1 MRASLTAFR
10 RVFTNRDLRR
20 LQLAWAGSN
29 IGAWA
34 YTVAIAVYAFQQDG
48 AYAVGLIGL
57 ARWIAAGA
65 ASPFTGALGDRF
77 PRVRVM
83 VSADLL
89 RAALLGAMALIVAA
103 DGSPL
108 AVYVISI
115 VGTVIGTAFRP
126 AQAALVPG
134 LAKTPEE
141 LTAAN
146 VAASTIESVGI
157 FVGPALGGI
166 LVATSGV
173 EATFAAASGFLLW
186 SAALIGRV
194 DESAHRREA
203 EEEAG
208 EEEPSVG
215 FLRETSEGFR
225 AIVADR
231 RLTVLTG
238 LFAAQTFVDGA
249 LGVLVVVLALETLD
263 LGASGVGYLNS
274 VLGVGGIIGGIAAAA
289 LVARARLGTDFGV
302 GIVLWGMPLLLIGIW
317 PEPLVAIVALTIV
330 GVGNTIVDVSGDTLL
345 QRAVPDEVLARAFA
359 AMESVILV
367 AVALGSVAAPVLVD
381 LAGDRW
387 ALVVVG
393 AILPVLAVF
402 SWGSLSRMD
411 ETKPAPEI
419 ELLRSLPLFAPLPP
433 PTLEYLAGRFVRRRV
448 AAGETIVTRG
458 DRGDRFFVIV
468 EGTVDVASDDGAPRR
483 LGPGEFFGE
492 IALLRDV
499 PRTATVVAATDVELL
514 ELPGEEF
521 VAAVTGNAEALRAA
535 DAVVGARLGM
545 HRGVLPV

>member
-1 MRASLTAFR
+1 VRASLTAFR
-10 RVFTNRDLRR
+10 RVFSNRDLRR

-29 IGAWA
+29 VGGWS
-34 YTVAIAVYAFQQDG
+34 YTVAIAVYAYQQDG

-83 VSADLL
+83 VGADLV
-89 RAALLGAMALIVAA
+89 RAVLLGSMALVVVA
-103 DGSPL
+103 DGSPIV
-108 AVYVISI
+108 VYAISI

-134 LAKTPEE
+134 LARTPEE

-157 FVGPALGGI
+157 FVGPALGGV
-166 LVATSGV
+166 LVATAGV
-173 EATFAAASGFLLW
+173 EATFAASAALLVW
-186 SAALIGRV
+186 SAALIGAV
-194 DESAHRREA
+194 DEPAKQAIADDDEDVGPR
-203 EEEAG
+203 
-208 EEEPSVG
+208 G

-231 RLTVLTG
+231 KLTVLTG

-274 VLGVGGIIGGIAAAA
+274 VLGVGGIVGGVAAAA
-289 LVARARLGTDFGV
+289 LVARARLGTDFGA
-302 GIVLWGMPLLLIGIW
+302 GIVLWGVPLVLIGIW
-317 PEPLVAIVALTIV
+317 PEPLVALVALTLV

-359 AMESVILV
+359 AMESVTLV
-367 AVALGSVAAPVLVD
+367 AVALGSVAAPVLID

-387 ALVVVG
+387 ALVVFG
-393 AILPVLAVF
+393 ALLPVLAVL
-402 SWGSLSRMD
+402 SWRSLSKMD
-411 ETKPAPEI
+411 RSAGPEL
-419 ELLRSLPLFAPLPP
+419 ELLRSQPLFEPLPP
-433 PTLEYLAGRFVRRRV
+433 PTLEYLAGRLVRRRV
-448 AAGETIVTRG
+448 GAGETILTQGEQG
-458 DRGDRFFVIV
+458 DAFFVIAD
-468 EGTVDVASDDGAPRR
+468 GTVDVTPTDGVARQ
-483 LGPGEFFGE
+483 LGPGESFGE
-492 IALLRDV
+492 IALLREI
-499 PRTATVVAATDVELL
+499 PRTATVVATTDVELL
-514 ELPGEEF
+514 ELAGEEF
-521 VAAVTGNAEALRAA
+521 VAAVSGNADALRAA
-535 DAVVGARLGM
+535 DAVVRAR
-545 HRGVLPV
+545 VAPV

>member
-1 MRASLTAFR
+1 VRASLTAFR

-29 IGAWA
+29 IGGWS

-57 ARWIAAGA
+57 ARWIAAGV

-89 RAALLGAMALIVAA
+89 RAGLLIAMALIVGGG
-103 DGSPL
+103 GSPL

-157 FVGPALGGI
+157 FVGPALGGV
-166 LVATSGV
+166 LVATSGI
-173 EATFAAASGFLLW
+173 EATFGASAAFLLW
-186 SAALIGRV
+186 SGALIARV
-194 DESAHRREA
+194 DEPTRGRDA
-203 EEEAG
+203 EEDES
-208 EEEPSVG
+208 EEPSVG
-215 FLRETSEGFR
+215 FLRETAEGFR

-274 VLGVGGIIGGIAAAA
+274 VLGVGGIIGGVAAAA
-289 LVARARLGTDFGV
+289 LVARARLGTDFGA
-302 GIVLWGMPLLLIGIW
+302 GIVLWGVPLVLVGIW
-317 PEPLVAIVALTIV
+317 PEPLVAIVGLAIV

-359 AMESVILV
+359 AMESVTLV

-381 LAGDRW
+381 VAGDRG

-393 AILPVLAVF
+393 AVLPVLAVF
-402 SWGSLSRMD
+402 SWRSLARMD
-411 ETKPAPEI
+411 RAEPVPEL

-433 PTLEYLAGRFVRRRV
+433 PTIEYLAGRLVRRRV
-448 AAGETIVTRG
+448 TAGETIVTRG
-458 DRGDRFFVIV
+458 ERGDRFFVIA
-468 EGTVDVASDDGAPRR
+468 EGTVEVASEQGGGRR
-483 LGPGEFFGE
+483 LGAGEFFGE

-499 PRTATVVAATDVELL
+499 PRTATVVATTDVELL
-514 ELPGEEF
+514 ELPGDEF

-545 HRGVLPV
+545 YHGMLPV

>member
-1 MRASLTAFR
+1 MRE
-10 RVFTNRDLRR
+10 
-20 LQLAWAGSN
+20 G
-29 IGAWA
+29 
-34 YTVAIAVYAFQQDG
+34 VA
-48 AYAVGLIGL
+48 
-57 ARWIAAGA
+57 
-65 ASPFTGALGDRF
+65 
-77 PRVRVM
+77 
-83 VSADLL
+83 
-89 RAALLGAMALIVAA
+89 
-103 DGSPL
+103 
-108 AVYVISI
+108 
-115 VGTVIGTAFRP
+115 
-126 AQAALVPG
+126 
-134 LAKTPEE
+134 
-141 LTAAN
+141 
-146 VAASTIESVGI
+146 
-157 FVGPALGGI
+157 
-166 LVATSGV
+166 
-173 EATFAAASGFLLW
+173 
-186 SAALIGRV
+186 
-194 DESAHRREA
+194 
-203 EEEAG
+203 
-208 EEEPSVG
+208 
-215 FLRETSEGFR
+215 GFR
-225 AIVADR
+225 VIVADR
-231 RLTVLTG
+231 RLRVLTG
-238 LFAAQTFVDGA
+238 LFAVQTFVDGA

-274 VLGVGGIIGGIAAAA
+274 VLGVGGIIGGIVAAA

-302 GIVLWGMPLLLIGIW
+302 GIVLWGVPLVLIGIW

-330 GVGNTIVDVSGDTLL
+330 GLGNTIVDVSGDTLL

-393 AILPVLAVF
+393 AMLPVLAVF
-402 SWGSLSRMD
+402 SWGSLRRMD

-419 ELLRSLPLFAPLPP
+419 ELLRALPLFAPLPP
-433 PTLEYLAGRFVRRRV
+433 PTLEYLAGRLVRRRV
-448 AAGETIVTRG
+448 GAGETIVTRG

-468 EGTVDVASDDGAPRR
+468 EGTVEVASDDGAPRR

-521 VAAVTGNAEALRAA
+521 VAAVSGNAEALRAA

>member
-10 RVFTNRDLRR
+10 RVFSNRDLRR

-29 IGAWA
+29 IGGWA
-34 YTVAIAVYAFQQDG
+34 YTVAIAVYAYQQDG

-83 VSADLL
+83 VTADVL
-89 RAALLGAMALIVAA
+89 RAALLGAMALVVVA
-103 DGSPL
+103 DGAPL
-108 AVYVISI
+108 VVYAISI

-157 FVGPALGGI
+157 FVGPALGGV
-166 LVATSGV
+166 LVATAGV
-173 EATFAAASGFLLW
+173 ELTFAA
-186 SAALIGRV
+186 SAALLIWSAVLIGAVDEPAKRV
-194 DESAHRREA
+194 DA
-203 EEEAG
+203 EEDEGAAAAA
-208 EEEPSVG
+208 G

-274 VLGVGGIIGGIAAAA
+274 VLGVGGIVGGIAAAA
-289 LVARARLGTDFGV
+289 LVARSRLGTDFGV
-302 GIVLWGMPLLLIGIW
+302 GIVLWGVPLVLIGIW
-317 PEPLVAIVALTIV
+317 PEPLVAIFALAVV

-359 AMESVILV
+359 AMESVTLV
-367 AVALGSVAAPVLVD
+367 AVALGSVAAPVVID
-381 LAGDRW
+381 VAGDRW
-387 ALVVVG
+387 ALVVFG
-393 AILPVLAVF
+393 AVLPVLAVL
-402 SWGSLSRMD
+402 SWRSLTKMD
-411 ETKPAPEI
+411 RVGPAPEV

-433 PTLEYLAGRFVRRRV
+433 PTLEYLAGRLVRRRFG
-448 AAGETIVTRG
+448 AGETILTQGERG
-458 DRGDRFFVIV
+458 DAFFVIAEGAV
-468 EGTVDVASDDGAPRR
+468 EVSPAEGAVRL
-483 LGPGEFFGE
+483 LGPGDHFGE

-499 PRTATVVAATDVELL
+499 PRTATVVATTDVELL

-521 VAAVTGNAEALRAA
+521 VAAVSGNADAFRAA
-535 DAVVGARLGM
+535 DLVVGARLA
-545 HRGVLPV
+545 PV

>member
-10 RVFTNRDLRR
+10 RVFSNRDLRR

-29 IGAWA
+29 VGGWA
-34 YTVAIAVYAFQQDG
+34 YTIAIAVYAYQQDG

-83 VSADLL
+83 VAADLL
-89 RAALLGAMALIVAA
+89 RAVLLASMALVVVV

-108 AVYVISI
+108 LVYVVSI
-115 VGTVIGTAFRP
+115 VGTMIGTAFRP

-134 LAKTPEE
+134 LARSPEE

-157 FVGPALGGI
+157 FVGPALGGV
-166 LVATSGV
+166 LVATAGV
-173 EATFAAASGFLLW
+173 EATFGVSAGLLVW
-186 SAALIGRV
+186 SAALIGAV
-194 DESAHRREA
+194 DEPAKRAVQDEDDGEA
-203 EEEAG
+203 
-208 EEEPSVG
+208 PG

-274 VLGVGGIIGGIAAAA
+274 VLGVGGIVGGVAAAA
-289 LVARARLGTDFGV
+289 LVARSRLGRDFGA
-302 GIVLWGMPLLLIGIW
+302 GIVLWGVPLVLIGIW
-317 PEPLVAIVALTIV
+317 PDPLVALVALAVV
-330 GVGNTIVDVSGDTLL
+330 GIGNTIVDVSGDTLL

-359 AMESVILV
+359 AMESVTLV
-367 AVALGSVAAPVLVD
+367 AVALGSVAAPVVLD
-381 LAGDRW
+381 LAGDRP
-387 ALVVVG
+387 ALVVFG
-393 AILPVLAVF
+393 ALLPVLAVL
-402 SWGSLSRMD
+402 SWRSLAQMD
-411 ETKPAPEI
+411 RAGPSPEV
-419 ELLRSLPLFAPLPP
+419 ELLRSLPLFEPLPP
-433 PTLEYLAGRFVRRRV
+433 ATLEYLAGRLVRRRF
-448 AAGETIVTRG
+448 AAGETIVRAG
-458 DRGDRFFVIV
+458 DRGDAFFVIAS
-468 EGTVDVASDDGAPRR
+468 GTVEVAPAQGPVRQ
-483 LGPGEFFGE
+483 LGPGEHFGE
-492 IALLRDV
+492 IALLREV
-499 PRTATVVAATDVELL
+499 PRTATVVATTDVEAL

-521 VAAVTGNAEALRAA
+521 VAAVSGNAEALRAA
-535 DAVVGARLGM
+535 DAVVGARLA
-545 HRGVLPV
+545 PV

>member
-1 MRASLTAFR
+1 MLALLRASLTAFR
-10 RVFTNRDLRR
+10 RVFSNRDLRR
-20 LQLAWAGSN
+20 LELAWAGSN

-34 YTVAIAVYAFQQDG
+34 YTVAIAVYAFQEDG

-83 VSADLL
+83 VAADVL
-89 RAALLGAMALIVAA
+89 RATLLVAMAVVVFA
-103 DGSPL
+103 DGPPL
-108 AVYVISI
+108 AVYVVSI

-146 VAASTIESVGI
+146 VAASTIESVGM

-166 LVATSGV
+166 LVATAGL
-173 EATFAAASGFLLW
+173 EATFGAAAGLLLW
-186 SAALIGRV
+186 SGALIGPV
-194 DESAHRREA
+194 HEPAHRREA
-203 EEEAG
+203 AEDEGG
-208 EEEPSVG
+208 ETPSG
-215 FLRETSEGFR
+215 FLKEITEGFR

-274 VLGVGGIIGGIAAAA
+274 VLGVGGIVGGVAAAA
-289 LVARARLGTDFGV
+289 LVARARLGTDFGG
-302 GIVLWGMPLLLIGIW
+302 GIVLWGAPLVLVGIW
-317 PEPLVAIVALTIV
+317 PDPLVAIVALALV

-359 AMESVILV
+359 AMDSVTLI

-381 LAGDRW
+381 LAGDRG
-387 ALVVVG
+387 ALIVVG
-393 AILPVLAVF
+393 ALLPVLA
-402 SWGSLSRMD
+402 
-411 ETKPAPEI
+411 PEL
-419 ELLRSLPLFAPLPP
+419 ELLRSVPLFAPLPP
-433 PTLEYLAGRFVRRRV
+433 ATLEYLAGRVVRRR
-448 AAGETIVTRG
+448 AGAGSTILTRG
-458 DRGDRFFVIV
+458 EHGDRFFVIA
-468 EGTVDVASDDGAPRR
+468 EGTVDVAPDEGPARS
-483 LGPGEFFGE
+483 LGTGQFFGE

-521 VAAVTGNAEALRAA
+521 VAAVTGDAEALRAA
-535 DAVVGARLGM
+535 DTVVGARLA
-545 HRGVLPV
+545 PA

>member
-10 RVFTNRDLRR
+10 RVFSNRDLRR

-65 ASPFTGALGDRF
+65 ASPLTGALGDRF

-83 VSADLL
+83 VAADVL
-89 RAALLGAMALIVAA
+89 RAALLAAMALVLLA

-134 LAKTPEE
+134 LARTPEE

-157 FVGPALGGI
+157 FVGPALGGV
-166 LVATSGV
+166 LVATAGV
-173 EATFAAASGFLLW
+173 EATFAAAAGLLLCSG
-186 SAALIGRV
+186 ALIGAV
-194 DESAHRREA
+194 DEPAKRAGA
-203 EEEAG
+203 EEDEGAVPPG
-208 EEEPSVG
+208 G
-215 FLRETSEGFR
+215 FLSETAEGFR

-289 LVARARLGTDFGV
+289 LVARARLGTDFGA
-302 GIVLWGMPLLLIGIW
+302 GIILWGVPLVLIGIW
-317 PEPLVAIVALTIV
+317 PEPLVAIFALTLV

-359 AMESVILV
+359 AMESVTLV
-367 AVALGSVAAPVLVD
+367 AVAFGSVAAPVLVD

-387 ALVVVG
+387 ALIVVG
-393 AILPVLAVF
+393 AVLPVLAVL
-402 SWGSLSRMD
+402 SWRSLSRMD
-411 ETKPAPEI
+411 RAGPAPEL

-433 PTLEYLAGRFVRRRV
+433 PTLEYLAGRLVRRRV
-448 AAGETIVTRG
+448 GAGETILTRG
-458 DRGDRFFVIV
+458 ERGDGFFVIA
-468 EGTVDVASDDGAPRR
+468 EGTVEVAPVEGSARR

-499 PRTATVVAATDVELL
+499 PRTATVVATTDVELL

-521 VAAVTGNAEALRAA
+521 VAAVSGHADAFRAA
-535 DAVVGARLGM
+535 DAVVGARLG
-545 HRGVLPV
+545 PV

>member
-1 MRASLTAFR
+1 MRDSLTAFR

-29 IGAWA
+29 IGGWA
-34 YTVAIAVYAFQQDG
+34 YTVAIAVYAFQEDG

-65 ASPFTGALGDRF
+65 ASPITGALGDRF

-83 VSADLL
+83 VTADVL
-89 RAALLGAMALIVAA
+89 RAALLAVMALIVAGG
-103 DGSPL
+103 GSPF

-157 FVGPALGGI
+157 FVGPALGGV
-166 LVATSGV
+166 LVATSGI
-173 EATFAAASGFLLW
+173 EATFVASALFLLW
-186 SAALIGRV
+186 SAALIARV
-194 DESAHRREA
+194 DEPVRPTV
-203 EEEAG
+203 EEG
-208 EEEPSVG
+208 TGEEPSVG

-274 VLGVGGIIGGIAAAA
+274 VLGVGGIIGGVAAAA
-289 LVARARLGTDFGV
+289 LVARARLGTDFGA
-302 GIVLWGMPLLLIGIW
+302 GIVLWGVPLILIGIW
-317 PEPLVAIVALTIV
+317 PEPLVAIFALTVV

-359 AMESVILV
+359 AMESVTLV
-367 AVALGSVAAPVLVD
+367 AIALGSVAAPVVID

-387 ALVVVG
+387 ALVVFG
-393 AILPVLAVF
+393 AVLPVLAVL
-402 SWGSLSRMD
+402 SWRSLSGMD
-411 ETKPAPEI
+411 RAGPPREL
-419 ELLRSLPLFAPLPP
+419 ELLRSVPLFAPLPP
-433 PTLEYLAGRFVRRRV
+433 PTLEYLAGRLVRRRFD
-448 AAGETIVTRG
+448 AGETILTRG
-458 DRGDRFFVIV
+458 ERGDAFFIIADGTVGVTPV
-468 EGTVDVASDDGAPRR
+468 EGSARR
-483 LGPGEFFGE
+483 LGAGEHFGE

-499 PRTATVVAATDVELL
+499 PRTATVVATTEVELL

-521 VAAVTGNAEALRAA
+521 VAAVSGNADALRAA
-535 DAVVGARLGM
+535 DAVVGARLA
-545 HRGVLPV
+545 PV

>member
-1 MRASLTAFR
+1 VRDSLTAFR

-29 IGAWA
+29 IGAWS

-57 ARWIAAGA
+57 TRWIAAGV
-65 ASPFTGALGDRF
+65 ASPVTGALGDRF

-83 VSADLL
+83 VTADVL
-89 RAALLGAMALIVAA
+89 RAGLLVLMALIVAGG
-103 DGSPL
+103 GSSL
-108 AVYVISI
+108 VVYVISI

-157 FVGPALGGI
+157 FVGPALGGV
-166 LVATSGV
+166 LVATTGI
-173 EATFAAASGFLLW
+173 EATFAV
-186 SAALIGRV
+186 SAALLIWSAVLIAQVHEPRRGEV
-194 DESAHRREA
+194 EDES
-203 EEEAG
+203 G
-208 EEEPSVG
+208 EEPSVG
-215 FLRETSEGFR
+215 FLRETTEGFR

-231 RLTVLTG
+231 KLAVLTG

-263 LGASGVGYLNS
+263 IGASGVGYLNS
-274 VLGVGGIIGGIAAAA
+274 VLGVGGIIGGVAAAA
-289 LVARARLGTDFGV
+289 LVARARLGTDFGA
-302 GIVLWGMPLLLIGIW
+302 GIVLWGVPLVVVGIW
-317 PEPLVAIVALTIV
+317 PEPIVAIVAFGIV
-330 GVGNTIVDVSGDTLL
+330 GIGNTIVDVSGDTLL

-359 AMESVILV
+359 AMESVTLV
-367 AVALGSVAAPVLVD
+367 ALALGSVAAPVLID
-381 LAGDRW
+381 LAGNRV

-393 AILPVLAVF
+393 AVLPVLAVLT
-402 SWGSLSRMD
+402 WGSLSKMD
-411 ETKPAPEI
+411 RLAAAPEL
-419 ELLRSLPLFAPLPP
+419 ELIRSVPLFEPLPP
-433 PTLEYLAGRFVRRRV
+433 PTLEYLAGRLVRRRV
-448 AAGETIVTRG
+448 PAGETIVTRG
-458 DRGDRFFVIV
+458 ERGDSFFVIAD
-468 EGTVDVASDDGAPRR
+468 GTVEVDAGEDGPRS

-499 PRTATVVAATDVELL
+499 PRTATVVATTEVELL
-514 ELPGEEF
+514 ELPGDEF
-521 VAAVTGNAEALRAA
+521 VAAVTGHADALRAA

-545 HRGVLPV
+545 HHGIVPV

>member
-1 MRASLTAFR
+1 VRASLAAFR
-10 RVFTNRDLRR
+10 RVFSNRDLRR

-34 YTVAIAVYAFQQDG
+34 YTIAIAVYAFQQDG

-83 VSADLL
+83 VSADVL
-89 RAALLGAMALIVAA
+89 RAGLLGAMALIVAA
-103 DGSPL
+103 DGSPF
-108 AVYVISI
+108 AVYTVSI

-134 LAKTPEE
+134 LARTPEE

-157 FVGPALGGI
+157 FVGPALGGV
-166 LVATSGV
+166 LVAAAGV
-173 EATFAAASGFLLW
+173 EATFAAAAGLLLW
-186 SAALIGRV
+186 SAALIGPV
-194 DESAHRREA
+194 DEPARRSAD
-203 EEEAG
+203 G
-208 EEEPSVG
+208 EDGAEPSDG
-215 FLRETSEGFR
+215 FLRETAEGFR

-249 LGVLVVVLALETLD
+249 LGVLVVVLALDTLD

-289 LVARARLGTDFGV
+289 LVARARLGTDFGG
-302 GIVLWGMPLLLIGIW
+302 GIVLWGVPLVLVGIW
-317 PEPLVAIVALTIV
+317 PDPLVAIVALAVV

-359 AMESVILV
+359 AMESVTLV

-381 LAGDRW
+381 VAGDRW

-393 AILPVLAVF
+393 AVLPVLAAL
-402 SWGSLSRMD
+402 SWRSLSGMD
-411 ETKPAPEI
+411 QTAPPAPEL
-419 ELLRSLPLFAPLPP
+419 ELLRSVPLFAPLPP
-433 PTLEYLAGRFVRRRV
+433 PTLEYLAGRLVRRRV
-448 AAGETIVTRG
+448 DAGETIVTQG
-458 DRGDRFFVIV
+458 ERGDRFFL
-468 EGTVDVASDDGAPRR
+468 VADGAVEVAPGEGAVRR
-483 LGPGEFFGE
+483 LGRGEFFGE

-499 PRTATVVAATDVELL
+499 PRTATVVATTDAELL
-514 ELPGEEF
+514 ELSGEEF

-535 DAVVGARLGM
+535 DAVVGARLGV
-545 HRGVLPV
+545 HRGPLTV

>member
-1 MRASLTAFR
+1 LRASLTAFR

-89 RAALLGAMALIVAA
+89 RAGLLGAMALIVAA

-173 EATFAAASGFLLW
+173 EATFAAAAGLLLW

-194 DESAHRREA
+194 DESAHRREV
-203 EEEAG
+203 EEEVG
-208 EEEPSVG
+208 REEPSVG

-274 VLGVGGIIGGIAAAA
+274 VLGVGGIIGGIVAAA

-302 GIVLWGMPLLLIGIW
+302 GIVLWGIPLVLIGIW

-393 AILPVLAVF
+393 AMLPVLAVF
-402 SWGSLSRMD
+402 SWGSLRRMD

-419 ELLRSLPLFAPLPP
+419 ELLRALPLFAPLPP
-433 PTLEYLAGRFVRRRV
+433 PTLEYLAGRLVRRRV
-448 AAGETIVTRG
+448 GAGETIVTRG
-458 DRGDRFFVIV
+458 ERGDRFFVIV
-468 EGTVDVASDDGAPRR
+468 EGAVEVASDDGAPRR

-521 VAAVTGNAEALRAA
+521 VAAVSGDAEALRAA

>member
-10 RVFTNRDLRR
+10 RVFSNRDLRR

-29 IGAWA
+29 IGGWA
-34 YTVAIAVYAFQQDG
+34 YTVAIAVYAYQQDG

-83 VSADLL
+83 VTADIL
-89 RAALLGAMALIVAA
+89 RAGLLGAMALVVVA
-103 DGSPL
+103 DGSPI
-108 AVYVISI
+108 AVYAISI

-126 AQAALVPG
+126 AQAARVPG
-134 LAKTPEE
+134 LARTPEE

-157 FVGPALGGI
+157 FVGPALGGV
-166 LVATSGV
+166 LVATAGV
-173 EATFAAASGFLLW
+173 EATFAAAAGLLVW
-186 SAALIGRV
+186 SAALIGAV
-194 DESAHRREA
+194 DEPAKRTDA
-203 EEEAG
+203 EDDEDAAAAG
-208 EEEPSVG
+208 G

-274 VLGVGGIIGGIAAAA
+274 VLGVGGIVGGIAAAA
-289 LVARARLGTDFGV
+289 LVARARLGTDFGA
-302 GIVLWGMPLLLIGIW
+302 GIILWGVPLILIGIW
-317 PEPLVAIVALTIV
+317 PEPLVALFALTLV

-359 AMESVILV
+359 AMESVTLV
-367 AVALGSVAAPVLVD
+367 AVALGSVAAPVLIDV
-381 LAGDRW
+381 AGDRW
-387 ALVVVG
+387 ALVVFG
-393 AILPVLAVF
+393 AVLPVLAVL
-402 SWGSLSRMD
+402 SWRSLSKMD
-411 ETKPAPEI
+411 RVGPAPEV
-419 ELLRSLPLFAPLPP
+419 ELLRSLPLFAPLSP
-433 PTLEYLAGRFVRRRV
+433 PTLEYLAGRLARRRFG
-448 AAGETIVTRG
+448 AGKTILTRG
-458 DRGDRFFVIV
+458 ERGDAFFVIA
-468 EGTVDVASDDGAPRR
+468 EGTVEVAPAEGSARQ
-483 LGPGEFFGE
+483 LGPGDHFGE

-499 PRTATVVAATDVELL
+499 PRTATIVATTDVELL

-521 VAAVTGNAEALRAA
+521 VAAVSGNADVLRAA
-535 DAVVGARLGM
+535 DAVVASRLA
-545 HRGVLPV
+545 PV

>member
-10 RVFTNRDLRR
+10 RVFSNRDLRR

-29 IGAWA
+29 IGGWS
-34 YTVAIAVYAFQQDG
+34 YTVAIAVYAYQQDG

-83 VSADLL
+83 VAADLV
-89 RAALLGAMALIVAA
+89 RAVLLTSMALVVVA

-108 AVYVISI
+108 AVYAISI
-115 VGTVIGTAFRP
+115 VGTVVGTAFRP

-134 LAKTPEE
+134 LARTPEE

-166 LVATSGV
+166 LVATVGV
-173 EATFAAASGFLLW
+173 EATFAASAALLVW
-186 SAALIGRV
+186 SAALIGAVDEPAKRV
-194 DESAHRREA
+194 DP
-203 EEEAG
+203 EEEEG
-208 EEEPSVG
+208 EGGEGG

-274 VLGVGGIIGGIAAAA
+274 VLGVGGIVGGIAAAA
-289 LVARARLGTDFGV
+289 LVARARLGTDFGA
-302 GIVLWGMPLLLIGIW
+302 GIVLWGVPLVLIGIW
-317 PEPLVAIVALTIV
+317 PDPIVAILALTLV
-330 GVGNTIVDVSGDTLL
+330 GVANTIVDVSGDTLL

-359 AMESVILV
+359 AMESVTLV
-367 AVALGSVAAPVLVD
+367 AVALGSVAAPVVVD

-387 ALVVVG
+387 ALIAFGTV
-393 AILPVLAVF
+393 LPVLAVL
-402 SWGSLSRMD
+402 SWRSLSRMD
-411 ETKPAPEI
+411 RAGAAPEVQ
-419 ELLRSLPLFAPLPP
+419 LLGSLPLFSPLPP
-433 PTLEYLAGRFVRRRV
+433 ATLEYLAGRLVRKRV
-448 AAGETIVTRG
+448 AAGETILTSGERG
-458 DRGDRFFVIV
+458 DAFFVMV
-468 EGTVDVASDDGAPRR
+468 EGTVEVSPDEGSVRQ
-483 LGPGEFFGE
+483 LGPGEHFGE

-499 PRTATVVAATDVELL
+499 PRTATVVATTDVELL
-514 ELPGEEF
+514 ELAGEEF
-521 VAAVTGNAEALRAA
+521 VAAVSGNAESLRAA
-535 DAVVGARLGM
+535 DLVVGARLA
-545 HRGVLPV
+545 PV

>member
-1 MRASLTAFR
+1 VRASLTAFR
-10 RVFTNRDLRR
+10 RVFSNRDLRR

-29 IGAWA
+29 VGGWS
-34 YTVAIAVYAFQQDG
+34 YTVAIAVYAYQQDG

-83 VSADLL
+83 VGADLV
-89 RAALLGAMALIVAA
+89 RAVLLGSMALVVVA
-103 DGSPL
+103 DGSPIV
-108 AVYVISI
+108 VYAISI

-134 LAKTPEE
+134 LARTPEE

-157 FVGPALGGI
+157 FVGPALGGV
-166 LVATSGV
+166 LVATAGV
-173 EATFAAASGFLLW
+173 EATFGASAALLVW
-186 SAALIGRV
+186 SAALIGAV
-194 DESAHRREA
+194 DEPAKQAIADADE
-203 EEEAG
+203 G
-208 EEEPSVG
+208 VGPGG

-231 RLTVLTG
+231 KLTVLTG

-274 VLGVGGIIGGIAAAA
+274 VLGVGGIVGGVAAAA
-289 LVARARLGTDFGV
+289 LVARARLGTDFGA
-302 GIVLWGMPLLLIGIW
+302 GIVLWGVPLVLIGIW
-317 PEPLVAIVALTIV
+317 PEPLVALVALTLV

-359 AMESVILV
+359 AMESVTLV

-387 ALVVVG
+387 ALVAFG
-393 AILPVLAVF
+393 ALLPALAVL
-402 SWGSLSRMD
+402 SWRSLSRMD
-411 ETKPAPEI
+411 RPGGAPEL
-419 ELLRSLPLFAPLPP
+419 ELLRALPLFAPLPP
-433 PTLEYLAGRFVRRRV
+433 PTLEYLAGRLVRKHV
-448 AAGETIVTRG
+448 GAGETILTQGERG
-458 DRGDRFFVIV
+458 DAFFVIADGTVEVEPV
-468 EGTVDVASDDGAPRR
+468 EGAARR
-483 LGPGEFFGE
+483 LGPGESFGE

-499 PRTATVVAATDVELL
+499 PRTATVVATTDVELL
-514 ELPGEEF
+514 ELAGEEF
-521 VAAVTGNAEALRAA
+521 VAAVSGNAEALRAA
-535 DAVVGARLGM
+535 DAIVGARLA
-545 HRGVLPV
+545 PV

>member
-1 MRASLTAFR
+1 VRDSLTAFR

-29 IGAWA
+29 IGGWA
-34 YTVAIAVYAFQQDG
+34 YTVAIAVYAFQEDG
-48 AYAVGLIGL
+48 VYAVGLIGL

-65 ASPFTGALGDRF
+65 ASPIMGALGDRF

-83 VSADLL
+83 VTADVL
-89 RAALLGAMALIVAA
+89 RAALLAVMALIVVGG
-103 DGSPL
+103 GSPF

-157 FVGPALGGI
+157 FVGPALGGV
-166 LVATSGV
+166 LVATSSI
-173 EATFAAASGFLLW
+173 EATFVASAGFLLW
-186 SAALIGRV
+186 SAALIARV
-194 DESAHRREA
+194 
-203 EEEAG
+203 EEPARPTVDG
-208 EEEPSVG
+208 GNDEEPSVG

-274 VLGVGGIIGGIAAAA
+274 VLGVGGIVGGIAAAA
-289 LVARARLGTDFGV
+289 LVARARLGTDFGA
-302 GIVLWGMPLLLIGIW
+302 GIILWGVPLVLIGIW
-317 PEPLVAIVALTIV
+317 PDPLVAIFALTVV

-359 AMESVILV
+359 AMESVTLV
-367 AVALGSVAAPVLVD
+367 AVALGSVAAPVVVD
-381 LAGDRW
+381 VAGDRW
-387 ALVVVG
+387 ALVVFG
-393 AILPVLAVF
+393 AVLPVLAVL
-402 SWGSLSRMD
+402 SWRSLSKMD
-411 ETKPAPEI
+411 RVEPVPEV

-433 PTLEYLAGRFVRRRV
+433 PTLEYLAGRLARRRFG
-448 AAGETIVTRG
+448 AGETILTRG
-458 DRGDRFFVIV
+458 ERGDEFFIIA
-468 EGTVDVASDDGAPRR
+468 EGTVEVSPGEGSARQ
-483 LGPGEFFGE
+483 LGPGDHFGE

-499 PRTATVVAATDVELL
+499 PRTATVVATTDVELL

-521 VAAVTGNAEALRAA
+521 VAAVSGNAEALGAA
-535 DAVVGARLGM
+535 NAVVGARLA
-545 HRGVLPV
+545 PV

>member
-1 MRASLTAFR
+1 MSASLTAFR
-10 RVFTNRDLRR
+10 RVFSNRDLRR

-29 IGAWA
+29 IGGWA
-34 YTVAIAVYAFQQDG
+34 YTVAISVYAYQQNG

-83 VSADLL
+83 VTADLL
-89 RAALLGAMALIVAA
+89 RAVLLGSMALLVVA

-108 AVYVISI
+108 AVYAISI

-134 LAKTPEE
+134 LARTPEE

-157 FVGPALGGI
+157 FVGPALGGV
-166 LVATSGV
+166 LVATAGV
-173 EATFAAASGFLLW
+173 EATFAASAGLLIW
-186 SAALIGRV
+186 SAALIGAV
-194 DESAHRREA
+194 DEPAKQAGSDN
-203 EEEAG
+203 EESHADAG
-208 EEEPSVG
+208 G

-249 LGVLVVVLALETLD
+249 LGVLVVVLALDTLD

-274 VLGVGGIIGGIAAAA
+274 VLGVGGIVGGIAAAA
-289 LVARARLGTDFGV
+289 LIARSRLGTDFGA
-302 GIVLWGMPLLLIGIW
+302 GIVLWGVPLVLIGIW
-317 PEPLVAIVALTIV
+317 PDPLVAIFALALV
-330 GVGNTIVDVSGDTLL
+330 GIGNTIVDVSGDTLL

-359 AMESVILV
+359 AMESVTLV
-367 AVALGSVAAPVLVD
+367 AVALGSVSAPVVID

-387 ALVVVG
+387 ALIVFG
-393 AILPVLAVF
+393 ALLPALAVL
-402 SWGSLSRMD
+402 SWRSLARMD
-411 ETKPAPEI
+411 RAGPTPEV

-433 PTLEYLAGRFVRRRV
+433 PTLEYLAGRLVPRRF
-448 AAGETIVTRG
+448 AAGETILRQGERG
-458 DRGDRFFVIV
+458 DTFFVLAEGAV
-468 EGTVDVASDDGAPRR
+468 EVAPADGPVRQ
-483 LGPGEFFGE
+483 LGRGEHFGE

-499 PRTATVVAATDVELL
+499 PRTATVLAKTDVELL

-521 VAAVTGNAEALRAA
+521 VEAVTGNADALRAA
-535 DAVVGARLGM
+535 DLVVGARLA
-545 HRGVLPV
+545 PV

>member
-1 MRASLTAFR
+1 MRDSLAAFR

-20 LQLAWAGSN
+20 LQLAWAGST
-29 IGAWA
+29 IGGWA

-65 ASPFTGALGDRF
+65 ASPITGALGDRL

-83 VSADLL
+83 VTSDVL
-89 RAALLGAMALIVAA
+89 RAGLLIVMALIVAGG
-103 DGSPL
+103 GSPL

-157 FVGPALGGI
+157 FVGPALGGL

-173 EATFAAASGFLLW
+173 EATFAASAGFMLW
-186 SAALIGRV
+186 SAALIVRV
-194 DESAHRREA
+194 HEPARRDVEEDE
-203 EEEAG
+203 G
-208 EEEPSVG
+208 EEPSSG

-249 LGVLVVVLALETLD
+249 LGVLVVVLALDTLD

-302 GIVLWGMPLLLIGIW
+302 GIVLWGLPLVLVGIW
-317 PEPLVAIVALTIV
+317 PEPLVAIVAFAIV

-359 AMESVILV
+359 AMESVTLV
-367 AVALGSVAAPVLVD
+367 AIALGSVAAPVLVD

-387 ALVVVG
+387 AFIVVG
-393 AILPVLAVF
+393 ALLPVLAVF
-402 SWGSLSRMD
+402 SWGSLAKMD
-411 ETKPAPEI
+411 RTGPPPEL
-419 ELLRSLPLFAPLPP
+419 ELLRSLPLFEPLPP
-433 PTLEYLAGRFVRRRV
+433 PTLEYLAGRLVRRRV
-448 AAGETIVTRG
+448 RAGETIVTRG
-458 DRGDRFFVIV
+458 ERGDRFFVIA
-468 EGTVDVASDDGAPRR
+468 EGTVEVAAEEGSARR

-499 PRTATVVAATDVELL
+499 PRTATVVATTDVELL

-521 VAAVTGNAEALRAA
+521 VAAVTGNAESLRAA

-545 HRGVLPV
+545 RHGMLAV

>member
-1 MRASLTAFR
+1 VRASLTAFR
-10 RVFTNRDLRR
+10 RVFSNRDLRR

-29 IGAWA
+29 VGGWS
-34 YTVAIAVYAFQQDG
+34 YTVAIAVYAYQQDG

-83 VSADLL
+83 VGADLV
-89 RAALLGAMALIVAA
+89 RAVLLGSMALVVVA
-103 DGSPL
+103 DGSPIV
-108 AVYVISI
+108 VYAISI

-134 LAKTPEE
+134 LARTPEE

-157 FVGPALGGI
+157 FVGPALGGV
-166 LVATSGV
+166 LVATAGV
-173 EATFAAASGFLLW
+173 EATFGASAALLVW
-186 SAALIGRV
+186 SAALIGAV
-194 DESAHRREA
+194 DEPAKQASADADE
-203 EEEAG
+203 G
-208 EEEPSVG
+208 VGPGG

-231 RLTVLTG
+231 KLTVLTG

-274 VLGVGGIIGGIAAAA
+274 VLGVGGIVGGVAAAA
-289 LVARARLGTDFGV
+289 LVARARLGTDFGA
-302 GIVLWGMPLLLIGIW
+302 GIVLWGVPLVLIGIW
-317 PEPLVAIVALTIV
+317 PEPLVALVALTLV

-359 AMESVILV
+359 AMESVTLV

-387 ALVVVG
+387 ALVAFG
-393 AILPVLAVF
+393 ALLPALAVL
-402 SWGSLSRMD
+402 SWRSLSRMD
-411 ETKPAPEI
+411 RAGGAPEL
-419 ELLRSLPLFAPLPP
+419 ELLRALPLFAPLPP
-433 PTLEYLAGRFVRRRV
+433 PTLEYLAGRLVRKHV
-448 AAGETIVTRG
+448 GAGETILTQGERG
-458 DRGDRFFVIV
+458 DAFFVIADGTVEVEPV
-468 EGTVDVASDDGAPRR
+468 EGAARR
-483 LGPGEFFGE
+483 LGPGESFGE

-499 PRTATVVAATDVELL
+499 PRTATVVATTDVELL
-514 ELPGEEF
+514 ELAGEEF
-521 VAAVTGNAEALRAA
+521 VAAVSGNAEALRAA
-535 DAVVGARLGM
+535 DAIVGARLA
-545 HRGVLPV
+545 PV

>member
-10 RVFTNRDLRR
+10 RVFSNRDLRR

-29 IGAWA
+29 VGGWA
-34 YTVAIAVYAFQQDG
+34 YTVAIAVYAYQQDG

-83 VSADLL
+83 VGADVL
-89 RAALLGAMALIVAA
+89 RAGLLAGMALVVAA

-108 AVYVISI
+108 AVYAISI

-134 LAKTPEE
+134 LARTPEE

-157 FVGPALGGI
+157 FVGPALGGV
-166 LVATSGV
+166 LVATAGV
-173 EATFAAASGFLLW
+173 EATFAAAAGLLVW
-186 SAALIGRV
+186 SAVLIGAV
-194 DESAHRREA
+194 VEPAKPAA
-203 EEEAG
+203 EEDEGTA
-208 EEEPSVG
+208 STSG

-289 LVARARLGTDFGV
+289 LVARARLGTDFGA
-302 GIVLWGMPLLLIGIW
+302 GIILWGLPLVLIGIW
-317 PEPLVAIVALTIV
+317 PEPLVAIFALTLV
-330 GVGNTIVDVSGDTLL
+330 GLGNTIVDVSGDTLL

-359 AMESVILV
+359 AMESVTLV

-387 ALVVVG
+387 ALIVFG
-393 AILPVLAVF
+393 AVLPALAVL
-402 SWGSLSRMD
+402 SWRSLSNMD
-411 ETKPAPEI
+411 RAGPAPELD
-419 ELLRSLPLFAPLPP
+419 LLRSLPLLAPLPP
-433 PTLEYLAGRFVRRRV
+433 PTLEYLAGRLVRRRV
-448 AAGETIVTRG
+448 AAGETILTQGERG
-458 DRGDRFFVIV
+458 DGFFVIA
-468 EGTVDVASDDGAPRR
+468 EGTVEAAPVEGAARQ
-483 LGPGEFFGE
+483 LGPGDHFGE

-499 PRTATVVAATDVELL
+499 SRTATVIATTDVELL

-521 VAAVTGNAEALRAA
+521 VAAVSGNADALRAA
-535 DAVVGARLGM
+535 DAVVGARLA
-545 HRGVLPV
+545 PV

>member
-10 RVFTNRDLRR
+10 RVFSNRDLRR

-29 IGAWA
+29 IGGWS
-34 YTVAIAVYAFQQDG
+34 YTVAIAVYAYQQDG

-65 ASPFTGALGDRF
+65 VSPFTGALGDRF

-83 VSADLL
+83 VTADLL
-89 RAALLGAMALIVAA
+89 RAALLGAMAFVVVA

-108 AVYVISI
+108 AVYAISI

-134 LAKTPEE
+134 LARTPEE

-157 FVGPALGGI
+157 FVGPALGGV
-166 LVATSGV
+166 LVATAGV
-173 EATFAAASGFLLW
+173 EATFAASAGLLVW
-186 SAALIGRV
+186 SAALIGAV
-194 DESAHRREA
+194 DEPTKRADADED
-203 EEEAG
+203 EGAG
-208 EEEPSVG
+208 PDRG

-274 VLGVGGIIGGIAAAA
+274 VLGVGGIVGGVAAAA
-289 LVARARLGTDFGV
+289 LVARARLGTDFGA
-302 GIVLWGMPLLLIGIW
+302 GIILWGVPLVLIGIW
-317 PEPLVAIVALTIV
+317 PEPLVAIFALTVV

-345 QRAVPDEVLARAFA
+345 QRAVPDEVLARSFA
-359 AMESVILV
+359 AMESMTLV
-367 AVALGSVAAPVLVD
+367 AVALGSVAAPVVVD

-387 ALVVVG
+387 ALVGFG
-393 AILPVLAVF
+393 ALLPALAVL
-402 SWGSLSRMD
+402 SWRSLSKMD
-411 ETKPAPEI
+411 RAGPAAEL

-433 PTLEYLAGRFVRRRV
+433 ATLEYLAGRLSRRRFD
-448 AAGETIVTRG
+448 AGETILTRG
-458 DRGDRFFVIV
+458 ERGDAFFVLA
-468 EGTVDVASDDGAPRR
+468 EGTVEVAPVEGSVRR
-483 LGPGEFFGE
+483 LGPGEHFGE

-499 PRTATVVAATDVELL
+499 PRTATVVATTDVELL
-514 ELPGEEF
+514 ELQGEEF
-521 VAAVTGNAEALRAA
+521 VAAVSGNADALRAA
-535 DAVVGARLGM
+535 DAVVGARLA
-545 HRGVLPV
+545 PV

>member
-1 MRASLTAFR
+1 MRPSLTAFR
-10 RVFTNRDLRR
+10 RVFTNQDLRR

-29 IGAWA
+29 IGGWA
-34 YTVAIAVYAFQQDG
+34 YTVAIAVYAFQEDG

-65 ASPFTGALGDRF
+65 ASPITGALGDRF

-83 VSADLL
+83 VTADVL
-89 RAALLGAMALIVAA
+89 RAALLAVMALIVAGG
-103 DGSPL
+103 GSPL

-157 FVGPALGGI
+157 FVGPALGGV
-166 LVATSGV
+166 LVATSGI
-173 EATFAAASGFLLW
+173 EATFVASAGFLLW
-186 SAALIGRV
+186 SGALVARV
-194 DESAHRREA
+194 
-203 EEEAG
+203 EEPVRPAVQQG
-208 EEEPSVG
+208 NGEEPSVG

-274 VLGVGGIIGGIAAAA
+274 VLGVGGIVGGVAAAA
-289 LVARARLGTDFGV
+289 LVARARLGTDFGA
-302 GIVLWGMPLLLIGIW
+302 GIVLWGVPLVLIGIW
-317 PEPLVAIVALTIV
+317 PDPLVAIFALTVV
-330 GVGNTIVDVSGDTLL
+330 GVGNTIVDVAGDTLL

-359 AMESVILV
+359 AMESVTLV
-367 AVALGSVAAPVLVD
+367 AVALGSIAAPVLVD

-387 ALVVVG
+387 ALIVFGSV
-393 AILPVLAVF
+393 LPVLGAF
-402 SWGSLSRMD
+402 SWRSLSRMD
-411 ETKPAPEI
+411 RAPAGPEL
-419 ELLRSLPLFAPLPP
+419 ELLRSLPLFEPLPP
-433 PTLEYLAGRFVRRRV
+433 PTLEYLAGKLVRKRFG
-448 AAGETIVTRG
+448 AGETILTQGERG
-458 DRGDRFFVIV
+458 DAFFVIAD
-468 EGTVDVASDDGAPRR
+468 GTVHVSPAEGAPKR
-483 LGPGEFFGE
+483 LGPGESFGE
-492 IALLRDV
+492 IALLREV
-499 PRTATVVAATDVELL
+499 PRTATVVATTDVEVL

-521 VAAVTGNAEALRAA
+521 VAAVSGNADALRAA
-535 DAVVGARLGM
+535 DAIVGARLA
-545 HRGVLPV
+545 PV

>member
-1 MRASLTAFR
+1 VRASLTAFR
-10 RVFTNRDLRR
+10 RVFSNRDLRR

-29 IGAWA
+29 IGGWS
-34 YTVAIAVYAFQQDG
+34 YTVAIAVYAYQQDG

-83 VSADLL
+83 VAADLI
-89 RAALLGAMALIVAA
+89 RAVLLTSMALVVVA

-108 AVYVISI
+108 AVYAISI
-115 VGTVIGTAFRP
+115 VGTVVGTAFRP

-134 LAKTPEE
+134 LARTPEE

-166 LVATSGV
+166 LVATAGV
-173 EATFAAASGFLLW
+173 EATFAASAALLVW
-186 SAALIGRV
+186 SAALIGAV
-194 DESAHRREA
+194 DEPAKRA
-203 EEEAG
+203 ETDDDEGEG
-208 EEEPSVG
+208 EEVG

-274 VLGVGGIIGGIAAAA
+274 VLGVGGIVGGIAAAA
-289 LVARARLGTDFGV
+289 LVARARLGTDFGA
-302 GIVLWGMPLLLIGIW
+302 GIVLWGVPLVLIGIW
-317 PEPLVAIVALTIV
+317 PDPIVALVALTLV

-359 AMESVILV
+359 AMESVTLV
-367 AVALGSVAAPVLVD
+367 AVALGSVAAPVVID
-381 LAGDRW
+381 LAGDRS
-387 ALVVVG
+387 ALIAFG
-393 AILPVLAVF
+393 AVLPVLAVL
-402 SWGSLSRMD
+402 SWRSLSAMD
-411 ETKPAPEI
+411 RTVAAPEVG
-419 ELLRSLPLFAPLPP
+419 LLHSLPLFSPLPP
-433 PTLEYLAGRFVRRRV
+433 ATLEYLAGRLVQRRF
-448 AAGETIVTRG
+448 AAGTTILRKGERG
-458 DRGDRFFVIV
+458 DAFFVIA
-468 EGTVDVASDDGAPRR
+468 EGTVEVEPDEGSVRQ
-483 LGPGEFFGE
+483 LGRGEHFGE

-499 PRTATVVAATDVELL
+499 PRTATVIATTDVELL

-521 VAAVTGNAEALRAA
+521 VAAVSGNADALRAA
-535 DAVVGARLGM
+535 DLVVGARLA
-545 HRGVLPV
+545 PV

>member
-1 MRASLTAFR
+1 VRASLTAFR

-65 ASPFTGALGDRF
+65 ASPFTGAIGDRF

-83 VSADLL
+83 VTADVL

-108 AVYVISI
+108 SVYAISI

-134 LAKTPEE
+134 LARTPEE

-146 VAASTIESVGI
+146 VSASTIESVGI
-157 FVGPALGGI
+157 FVGPALGGV

-173 EATFAAASGFLLW
+173 EATFAAAAVLLLW
-186 SAALIGRV
+186 SAALILRV
-194 DESAHRREA
+194 DEPSRGR
-203 EEEAG
+203 EEAAEG
-208 EEEPSVG
+208 EEPAVG

-302 GIVLWGMPLLLIGIW
+302 GIVLWGVPLVLIGIW

-367 AVALGSVAAPVLVD
+367 AVALGSVAAPVLLD

-387 ALVVVG
+387 TLVVVG
-393 AILPVLAVF
+393 AVLPVLAVF
-402 SWGSLSRMD
+402 SWGSLARMD
-411 ETKPAPEI
+411 RTEPAPQL

-433 PTLEYLAGRFVRRRV
+433 PTLEYLASRLVRRRV
-448 AAGETIVTRG
+448 RAGETIVTRG
-458 DRGDRFFVIV
+458 ERGDRFFVIA
-468 EGTVDVASDDGAPRR
+468 EGTVEVAAEEGGARR

-499 PRTATVVAATDVELL
+499 PRTATVVATTDVELL

-521 VAAVTGNAEALRAA
+521 VAAVTGDAEALRAA
-535 DAVVGARLGM
+535 DAVVGSRLGM
-545 HRGVLPV
+545 HHGVLPA

>member
-34 YTVAIAVYAFQQDG
+34 YTVAIAVYAFEQDG

-57 ARWIAAGA
+57 ARWISAGV

-83 VSADLL
+83 VTADLL
-89 RAALLGAMALIVAA
+89 RAALLASMAVIVAS
-103 DGSPL
+103 DGPPL

-157 FVGPALGGI
+157 FVGPAVGGV

-173 EATFAAASGFLLW
+173 EATFVASAGFLLW
-186 SAALIGRV
+186 SAALIARV
-194 DESAHRREA
+194 DEPTRLREV
-203 EEEAG
+203 EADEG
-208 EEEPSVG
+208 EERSGG
-215 FLRETSEGFR
+215 FLRETTEGFR

-302 GIVLWGMPLLLIGIW
+302 GIVLWGVPIVLIGIW
-317 PEPLVAIVALTIV
+317 PEPLVAIVALAVV

-367 AVALGSVAAPVLVD
+367 AVALGSVAAPVLID
-381 LAGDRW
+381 LAGDRG

-393 AILPVLAVF
+393 AVLPVLAVF

-411 ETKPAPEI
+411 RAEPVPEL
-419 ELLRSLPLFAPLPP
+419 ELLQSLPLFAPLPP
-433 PTLEYLAGRFVRRRV
+433 PTLEYLAGRLVRRRV
-448 AAGETIVTRG
+448 PAGETIVTRG
-458 DRGDRFFVIV
+458 ERGDRFFVIA
-468 EGTVDVASDDGAPRR
+468 EGTVEVASEEGGGRR
-483 LGPGEFFGE
+483 LGAGEFFGE

-499 PRTATVVAATDVELL
+499 PRTATVVATTDVELL
-514 ELPGEEF
+514 ELPGDEF

-535 DAVVGARLGM
+535 DAVVGARLGVYHGM
-545 HRGVLPV
+545 LPA

>member
-1 MRASLTAFR
+1 VRASLTAFR
-10 RVFTNRDLRR
+10 RVFSNRDLRR

-29 IGAWA
+29 IGGWA
-34 YTVAIAVYAFQQDG
+34 YTVAIAVYAYQQDG

-83 VSADLL
+83 VTADVV
-89 RAALLGAMALIVAA
+89 RAVLLGAMALVVVA

-108 AVYVISI
+108 VVYVISI

-134 LAKTPEE
+134 LARTPEE

-157 FVGPALGGI
+157 FVGPAVGGV
-166 LVATSGV
+166 LVATAGV
-173 EATFAAASGFLLW
+173 EATFAASAGFLIW
-186 SAALIGRV
+186 SAALIGAV
-194 DESAHRREA
+194 DEPAKRTDPEGDEDTA
-203 EEEAG
+203 PG
-208 EEEPSVG
+208 GG

-274 VLGVGGIIGGIAAAA
+274 VLGVGGIVGGIAAAA
-289 LVARARLGTDFGV
+289 LVARARLGTDFGA
-302 GIVLWGMPLLLIGIW
+302 GIVLWGMPLVVIGIW
-317 PEPLVAIVALTIV
+317 PEPLVAIFALTVV

-359 AMESVILV
+359 AMESVTLV
-367 AVALGSVAAPVLVD
+367 TVALGSVAAPVLLD

-387 ALVVVG
+387 ALVVFG
-393 AILPVLAVF
+393 ALLPALAVL
-402 SWGSLSRMD
+402 SWRSLSKMD
-411 ETKPAPEI
+411 RAGPTPEL
-419 ELLRSLPLFAPLPP
+419 ELLRSLPLFTPLPP
-433 PTLEYLAGRFVRRRV
+433 PTLEYLGGRLVRRRFD
-448 AAGETIVTRG
+448 AGETILTQGERG
-458 DRGDRFFVIV
+458 DSFFVIA
-468 EGTVDVASDDGAPRR
+468 EGTVEVTPVDGSARQ
-483 LGPGEFFGE
+483 LGPGEHFGE

-499 PRTATVVAATDVELL
+499 PRTATVVATTEVELL
-514 ELPGEEF
+514 ELAGEEF
-521 VAAVTGNAEALRAA
+521 VAAVSGNADALRAA
-535 DAVVGARLGM
+535 DAVVGARLA
-545 HRGVLPV
+545 PV

>member
-10 RVFTNRDLRR
+10 RVFSNRDLRR

-29 IGAWA
+29 IGGWS
-34 YTVAIAVYAFQQDG
+34 YTVAIAVYAYQQDG

-83 VSADLL
+83 VAADLL
-89 RAALLGAMALIVAA
+89 RAVLLTSMALVVVA

-108 AVYVISI
+108 AVYAISI

-134 LAKTPEE
+134 LARTPEE

-166 LVATSGV
+166 LVATAGV
-173 EATFAAASGFLLW
+173 EATFAASAALLVW
-186 SAALIGRV
+186 SAALIGAV
-194 DESAHRREA
+194 DEPAKQA
-203 EEEAG
+203 DAG
-208 EEEPSVG
+208 EGEGEVEEPG

-274 VLGVGGIIGGIAAAA
+274 VLGVGGILGGIAAAA
-289 LVARARLGTDFGV
+289 LVARARLGTDFGA
-302 GIVLWGMPLLLIGIW
+302 GIVLWGVPLVLIGIW
-317 PEPLVAIVALTIV
+317 PDPIVALVALMLV

-359 AMESVILV
+359 AMESVTLV
-367 AVALGSVAAPVLVD
+367 AVALGSVAAPVVID

-387 ALVVVG
+387 ALVAFGSV
-393 AILPVLAVF
+393 LPVLAVL
-402 SWGSLSRMD
+402 SWRSLSAMD
-411 ETKPAPEI
+411 RAGAAPEA
-419 ELLRSLPLFAPLPP
+419 ELLHALPLFSPLPP
-433 PTLEYLAGRFVRRRV
+433 ATLEYLAGRLVRRRF
-448 AAGETIVTRG
+448 AAGETILTKGERG
-458 DRGDRFFVIV
+458 DTFFVIA
-468 EGTVDVASDDGAPRR
+468 EGTVDVSPDEGSVRQ
-483 LGPGEFFGE
+483 LGPGEHFGE

-499 PRTATVVAATDVELL
+499 PRTATVVATTDVELL
-514 ELPGEEF
+514 ELAGEEF
-521 VAAVTGNAEALRAA
+521 VAAVSGNADALRAA
-535 DAVVGARLGM
+535 DLVVGARLA
-545 HRGVLPV
+545 PV